1 MKSILEQDFNELY
14 AQVEERVKCIKPVKQ
29 IDTYTK
35 TLMWTALNEIVTDV
49 FGGSRF
55 MWMITTNDGDFT
67 VMFFDKCKIIPTRNI
82 TVDHTNILKW
92 PTEAELLNMS
102 YDKLCEFKRLCRDN
116 GVTQVEICQR
126 YGKCDSWFSM
136 VVHSRKH
143 GSTSR
148 DSDAYKTKVSKN
160 RTSSWTDEELDN
172 HLLGY
177 ELAKR
182 QIPISRNVLTQ
193 LLGDE
198 KTAVRVALSSAVE
211 DTNCRAW
218 LSRRDERYSIVLD
231 KVLQYIELAIIT
243 VNTVPNAFNRQRAI
257 KLSATTSTER
267 RKQLIDIFENMKYVM
282 EIEKRNLTINNNLKH
297 IKEATNDRMD
307 K

>member
-29 IDTYTK
+29 MDTFTK
-35 TLMWTALNEIVTDV
+35 ALMWTSLNEILMDV

-82 TVDHTNILKW
+82 TVNHTNILKW
-92 PTEAELLNMS
+92 PTEAELVNMS
-102 YDKLCEFKRLCRDN
+102 YDDLCEFKRLCRDN
-116 GVTQVEICQR
+116 GITQVEICRR
-126 YGKCDSWFSM
+126 YSKSDSWFSM
-136 VVHSRKH
+136 IVCSRKH

-148 DSDAYKTKVSKN
+148 DSDAYKTKVSEN

-172 HLLGY
+172 HLFGY

-182 QIPISRNVLTQ
+182 QIPISRNILTQ
-193 LLGDE
+193 MLGDE
-198 KTAVRVALSSAVE
+198 KTAVRAALSSNAE
-211 DTNCRAW
+211 ATNCRAW

-267 RKQLIDIFENMKYVM
+267 RKQLIDRFENMKYAM